1 MALYLGNKKVNLL
14 VGNAAA
20 KLNIFV
26 PSTGEETSGVKLLTS
41 NNEILKDFNNCL
53 LIIKEGE

>member
-1 MALYLGNKKVNLL
+1 MALYLGSRKVNLL

-20 KLNIFV
+20 KLNIFI
-26 PSTGEETSGVKLLTS
+26 PSTGGETSGVKLLTS
-41 NNEILKDFNNCL
+41 NNEVLKDFNDCL